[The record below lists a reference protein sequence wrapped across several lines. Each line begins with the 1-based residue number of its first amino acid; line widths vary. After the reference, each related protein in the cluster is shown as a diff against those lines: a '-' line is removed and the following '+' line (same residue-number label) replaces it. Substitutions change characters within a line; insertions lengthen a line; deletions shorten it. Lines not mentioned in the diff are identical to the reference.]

1 MRIRAFKTFTVFLIL
16 ILVTKEISYEDLKA
30 LLGKSQNLLLVDV
43 RTKEEVDRGHIP
55 GSVHIP
61 VDTVEAAFA
70 MNPEEFK
77 ATYGVTKPA
86 LDAPELV
93 FYCQMGRRA
102 GIAISKA
109 YQLGYVNA
117 RNYAGSYKEW
127 SEREGK

>member
-1 MRIRAFKTFTVFLIL
+1 MAHT
-16 ILVTKEISYEDLKA
+16 VTKEISYEDLKA

-61 VDTVEAAFA
+61 VDAVETALA

-93 FYCQMGRRA
+93 FYCQVGRRGGVA
-102 GIAISKA
+102 TNKA
-109 YQLGYVNA
+109 LQRGFVNA
-117 RNYAGSYKEW
+117 RNYAGGYKEW
-127 SEREGK
+127 SEREGN